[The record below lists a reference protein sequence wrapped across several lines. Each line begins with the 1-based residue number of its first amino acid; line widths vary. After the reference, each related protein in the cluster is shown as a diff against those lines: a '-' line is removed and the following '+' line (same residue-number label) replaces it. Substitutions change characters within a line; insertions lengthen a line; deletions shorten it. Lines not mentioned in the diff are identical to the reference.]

1 VSAPPTLFFWET
13 KDTMQFWNELEG
25 QTLDGRYPLRRLI
38 RSEGRS
44 AWFET
49 ATGETQNGRATICV
63 TEALTDADEVAA
75 RLQAAQQV
83 KHPNLVTITQIGQ
96 ASIEDTVLVF
106 AVMEPIEQSLSDV
119 LQNQALSPEEGRE
132 VAEAMV
138 GALTAIHQAGMSHGH
153 VEAASVLATAETVK
167 LRSDCLQATTASQAE
182 DVAGI
187 GTTLFHAFTQRK
199 ALTAT
204 DAQINRIPS
213 PFAEIIRN
221 SFSRRWTLPQIA
233 NALKPAVTAT
243 APIAPAPPPVPS
255 PATRPVPPPPP
266 PPTATRPAPPAPL
279 PPPAPAPAAPDP
291 VAALFEPVAANV
303 TPKGPPVAEQ
313 PVAPAPP
320 PPPPPPAPAPNPA
333 RTRPV
338 EQSLPL
344 PFQEVEEPEPVAK
357 RTPVALYAV
366 VAAVV
371 LAIIGWLFFRPSH
384 APAPAPAQT
393 QAAAPATS
401 PVPAPAI
408 PKPAPAT
415 RKPLAAQP
423 SKSAASAGHPV
434 WRVVAYT
441 YRSQSLAQTMVSKI
455 NQKHPDLKAEILKPQ
470 GKSTAYLIVLGGAMD
485 HDEASK
491 MEGKAKHDG
500 LPEDTYIQNFSQ

>member
-1 VSAPPTLFFWET
+1 
-13 KDTMQFWNELEG
+13 MQFWNELEG

-49 ATGETQNGRATICV
+49 ATGESQNGRATICV

-132 VAEAMV
+132 VADAMV

-153 VEAASVLATAETVK
+153 VEAASVLATADTVK

-243 APIAPAPPPVPS
+243 APVAPAPPPVPP
-255 PATRPVPPPPP
+255 PATRPVPP
-266 PPTATRPAPPAPL
+266 PPTATRPAPPAPPPP
-279 PPPAPAPAAPDP
+279 PPPATPDP

-303 TPKGPPVAEQ
+303 APKESPVAEQ

-320 PPPPPPAPAPNPA
+320 PPPPSPPPAPAPNPA

-338 EQSLPL
+338 EHSLPL
-344 PFQEVEEPEPVAK
+344 PFQEVEEPEPAAK

-384 APAPAPAQT
+384 APAPAQT

-401 PVPAPAI
+401 PVPAPAT

-423 SKSAASAGHPV
+423 SKPAASAGHPV

-441 YRSQSLAQTMVSKI
+441 YRSQSLAQNMVSKI

-491 MEGKAKHDG
+491 MEGKAKRDG